1 MTRINSED
9 INLKQIFNASKD
21 LQVIIDFDYPV
32 AKIVQQQH
40 ERIDGS
46 GYPFGLKGKLILL
59 EAKNH

>member
-1 MTRINSED
+1 V
-9 INLKQIFNASKD
+9 Q
-21 LQVIIDFDYPV
+21 
-32 AKIVQQQH
+32 QQQH